1 MSLYDDV
8 EANENIYEFIILH
21 IMTFNDQDLEQ
32 MIHEANAFV
41 NNSLCENAFVEI
53 LFDLSCEHRT
63 SVSAEF
69 DVVSAEFDIINADS
83 DIILAES
90 DDIIL
95 AEFDI
100 ILAESDDTILAESDT
115 ILAESIFAES
125 ILAESDIILAE
136 FDIIIK
142 EIDIIFEEVSTSLS
156 SADENRATSEV
167 SVLHEDS
174 DSNFAEASS
183 VTSQKKN
190 SEVEILNNLA
200 LFIFISISTNI
211 STFSSSTNSQ
221 MIKTARKTS
230 IISIVKNN
238 KKFRNKITKLLKI
251 NKFKFRVE
259 RTYIIFD

>member
-8 EANENIYEFIILH
+8 EANEDIYELIILH
-21 IMTFNDQDLEQ
+21 IMTFNDQDFEQ

-41 NNSLCENAFVEI
+41 NSSLCENAFVET
-53 LFDLSCEHRT
+53 LFDLFCEHRT

-69 DVVSAEFDIINADS
+69 DVISAEFDIITADFDTILAEFD

-95 AEFDI
+95 AESNI
-100 ILAESDDTILAESDT
+100 ILAEFDDIILS
-115 ILAESIFAES
+115 
-125 ILAESDIILAE
+125 ESDIILAE
-136 FDIIIK
+136 FDIIIE
-142 EIDIIFEEVSTSLS
+142 EIDIIFKEVSAFLS
-156 SADENRATSEV
+156 SANENKVTSEV
-167 SVLHEDS
+167 FVSHEDS
-174 DSNFAEASS
+174 ESNFAEASS

-190 SEVEILNNLA
+190 FEIEILNNLT
-200 LFIFISISTNI
+200 LFIFIFISTNI
-211 STFSSSTNSQ
+211 STTSSLTNSQ

-230 IISIVKNN
+230 IINIVKNN
-238 KKFRNKITKLLKI
+238 KKSRNKITKLLKI